1 MDYYDSSYGVYE
13 SSTLSTGAVV
23 ADVIISLAFTALAII
38 AYWRI
43 FVKAGEAGW
52 KAIIPFYNAYTALK
66 LFWKTAIFW
75 IGIGLLIG
83 IYIGGFMA
91 GYGISALAIYGGGG
105 NAAVMVIGFI
115 LAFGCGIT
123 AFVLEIM
130 FLNRVS
136 KAFGHGAGFT
146 VGLVFLNFIFI
157 LILAFGKSERV
168 VSGQQAGYGQPAQ
181 GYAPGQ
187 NYGQRPQQGYG
198 QAQNY
203 GQQSY
208 AQAQN
213 NAQGYGYGQA
223 QPQQGYAQRQQSP
236 QGYAQPQA
244 QTYGQQPQ
252 QRPQGYGQQGSA
264 QPQNYG
270 YGQTQGSAPAPGYSY
285 GQTSSQP
292 QQNYSYGQ
300 NTPSQ
305 QVQPQQPVQKP
316 VQSQQPGSDAESTDA
331 NRYRNPMA

>member
-1 MDYYDSSYGVYE
+1 MDYYDSSYGAYE
-13 SSTLSTGAVV
+13 SSALSTGAVV
-23 ADVIISLAFTALAII
+23 ANVIISLAFIALAII

-43 FVKAGEAGW
+43 FVKAGEEGW
-52 KAIIPFYNAYTALK
+52 KAIIPFYNAYTAMK
-66 LFWKTAIFW
+66 LFWKTSIFW
-75 IGIGLLIG
+75 IGIGLGVGASI
-83 IYIGGFMA
+83 
-91 GYGISALAIYGGGG
+91 GYGMASYGVVALAIYGGGG

-157 LILAFGKSERV
+157 LILAFSKSERV

-198 QAQNY
+198 QAPNY

-208 AQAQN
+208 TQAQN
-213 NAQGYGYGQA
+213 H
-223 QPQQGYAQRQQSP
+223 
-236 QGYAQPQA
+236 AQPQA

-252 QRPQGYGQQGSA
+252 QRPQGYAQQ
-264 QPQNYG
+264 
-270 YGQTQGSAPAPGYSY
+270 T
-285 GQTSSQP
+285 SQP
-292 QQNYSYGQ
+292 QQTYGQQPGNAQPQNYSYGQ
-300 NTPSQ
+300 T
-305 QVQPQQPVQKP
+305 QPQAQNPAQN
-316 VQSQQPGSDAESTDA
+316 QQPGSNAENADA

>member
-13 SSTLSTGAVV
+13 SSALSTGVVV
-23 ADVIISLAFTALAII
+23 ANVIISLALTALAII

-43 FVKAGEAGW
+43 FVKAGEEGW

-66 LFWKTAIFW
+66 LFWKTSIFW
-75 IGIGLLIG
+75 IGIGLGVGASI
-83 IYIGGFMA
+83 
-91 GYGISALAIYGGGG
+91 GYGMASYGVVALAIYGGGG

-157 LILAFGKSERV
+157 LILAFSKSERV

-198 QAQNY
+198 QAPNY

-208 AQAQN
+208 TQAQN
-213 NAQGYGYGQA
+213 H
-223 QPQQGYAQRQQSP
+223 
-236 QGYAQPQA
+236 AQPQA

-252 QRPQGYGQQGSA
+252 QRPQGYAQQ
-264 QPQNYG
+264 
-270 YGQTQGSAPAPGYSY
+270 T
-285 GQTSSQP
+285 SQP
-292 QQNYSYGQ
+292 QQTYGPQPGNAQPQNYSYGQ
-300 NTPSQ
+300 T
-305 QVQPQQPVQKP
+305 QPQAQNPVQN
-316 VQSQQPGSDAESTDA
+316 QQPGSGTENADA

>member
-1 MDYYDSSYGVYE
+1 MDYYDSSYGAYE
-13 SSTLSTGAVV
+13 SSALSTGAVV
-23 ADVIISLAFTALAII
+23 ANVIISLAFIALAII

-43 FVKAGEAGW
+43 FVKAGEEGW
-52 KAIIPFYNAYTALK
+52 KAIIPFYNAYTAMK
-66 LFWKTAIFW
+66 LFWKTSIFW
-75 IGIGLLIG
+75 IGIGLGVGASI
-83 IYIGGFMA
+83 
-91 GYGISALAIYGGGG
+91 GYGMASYGVVALAIYGGGG
-105 NAAVMVIGFI
+105 NATVMVIGFI

-157 LILAFGKSERV
+157 LILAFSKSERV

-198 QAQNY
+198 QAPNY

-208 AQAQN
+208 TQAQN
-213 NAQGYGYGQA
+213 H
-223 QPQQGYAQRQQSP
+223 
-236 QGYAQPQA
+236 AQPQA

-252 QRPQGYGQQGSA
+252 QRPQGYAQQ
-264 QPQNYG
+264 
-270 YGQTQGSAPAPGYSY
+270 T
-285 GQTSSQP
+285 SQP
-292 QQNYSYGQ
+292 QQTYGQQPGNAQPQNYSYGQ
-300 NTPSQ
+300 T
-305 QVQPQQPVQKP
+305 QPQAQNPAQN
-316 VQSQQPGSDAESTDA
+316 QQPGSNAENADA

>member
-1 MDYYDSSYGVYE
+1 MDYYDSSYGAYE
-13 SSTLSTGAVV
+13 SSALSTGAVV
-23 ADVIISLAFTALAII
+23 ANVIISLAFIALAII

-43 FVKAGEAGW
+43 FVKAGEEGW
-52 KAIIPFYNAYTALK
+52 KAIIPFYNAYTAMK
-66 LFWKTAIFW
+66 LFWKTSIFW
-75 IGIGLLIG
+75 IGIGLGVGASI
-83 IYIGGFMA
+83 
-91 GYGISALAIYGGGG
+91 GYGMASYGVVALAIYGGGG

-157 LILAFGKSERV
+157 LILAFSKSERV

-198 QAQNY
+198 QAPNY

-208 AQAQN
+208 TQAQN
-213 NAQGYGYGQA
+213 H
-223 QPQQGYAQRQQSP
+223 
-236 QGYAQPQA
+236 AQPQA

-252 QRPQGYGQQGSA
+252 QRPQGYAQQ
-264 QPQNYG
+264 
-270 YGQTQGSAPAPGYSY
+270 T
-285 GQTSSQP
+285 SQP
-292 QQNYSYGQ
+292 QQTYGQQPGNAQPQNYSYGQ
-300 NTPSQ
+300 T
-305 QVQPQQPVQKP
+305 QPQAQN
-316 VQSQQPGSDAESTDA
+316 QQPGSNAENADA

>member
-13 SSTLSTGAVV
+13 SSALSTGAVV
-23 ADVIISLAFTALAII
+23 ANVIISLAFIALAII

-43 FVKAGEAGW
+43 FVKAGEEGW
-52 KAIIPFYNAYTALK
+52 KAIIPFYNAYTAMK
-66 LFWKTAIFW
+66 LFWKTSIFW
-75 IGIGLLIG
+75 IGIGLGVGASI
-83 IYIGGFMA
+83 
-91 GYGISALAIYGGGG
+91 GYGMASYGVVALAIYGGGG

-157 LILAFGKSERV
+157 LILAFSKSERV

-198 QAQNY
+198 QAPNY

-208 AQAQN
+208 TQAQN
-213 NAQGYGYGQA
+213 H
-223 QPQQGYAQRQQSP
+223 
-236 QGYAQPQA
+236 AQPQA

-252 QRPQGYGQQGSA
+252 QRPQGYAQQ
-264 QPQNYG
+264 
-270 YGQTQGSAPAPGYSY
+270 T
-285 GQTSSQP
+285 SQP
-292 QQNYSYGQ
+292 QQTYGQQPGNAQPQNYSYGQ
-300 NTPSQ
+300 T
-305 QVQPQQPVQKP
+305 QPQAQNPVQN
-316 VQSQQPGSDAESTDA
+316 QQPGSGTENTDA

>member
-13 SSTLSTGAVV
+13 SSALSTGAVV
-23 ADVIISLAFTALAII
+23 ANVIISLALIALAII

-43 FVKAGEAGW
+43 FVKAGEEGW
-52 KAIIPFYNAYTALK
+52 KAIIPFYNAYTAMK
-66 LFWKTAIFW
+66 LFWKTSIFW
-75 IGIGLLIG
+75 IGIGLGVGASI
-83 IYIGGFMA
+83 
-91 GYGISALAIYGGGG
+91 GYGMASYGVVALAIYGGGG

-157 LILAFGKSERV
+157 LILAFSKSERV

-198 QAQNY
+198 QAPNY

-208 AQAQN
+208 TQAQN
-213 NAQGYGYGQA
+213 H
-223 QPQQGYAQRQQSP
+223 
-236 QGYAQPQA
+236 AQPQA

-252 QRPQGYGQQGSA
+252 QRPQGYAQQTSKPQQTYGQQPGNA
-264 QPQNYG
+264 QP
-270 YGQTQGSAPAPGYSY
+270 
-285 GQTSSQP
+285 
-292 QQNYSYGQ
+292 QNYSYGQ
-300 NTPSQ
+300 T
-305 QVQPQQPVQKP
+305 QPQAQNPVQN
-316 VQSQQPGSDAESTDA
+316 QQPGSGTENTDA

>member
-1 MDYYDSSYGVYE
+1 MDYYDSSYGAYE
-13 SSTLSTGAVV
+13 SSALSTGAVV
-23 ADVIISLAFTALAII
+23 ANVIISLAFIALAII

-52 KAIIPFYNAYTALK
+52 KAIIPFYNAYTAMK
-66 LFWKTAIFW
+66 LFWKTSIFW
-75 IGIGLLIG
+75 ICIGLAIG
-83 IYIGGFMA
+83 SYIGGFMA

-157 LILAFGKSERV
+157 LILAFSKSERV
-168 VSGQQAGYGQPAQ
+168 VSGQQPGYGQPAQ

-198 QAQNY
+198 QPQSQQGYAQRQQQPQGYAQQSPNY
-203 GQQSY
+203 GQQP
-208 AQAQN
+208 QQ
-213 NAQGYGYGQA
+213 GYGQA
-223 QPQQGYAQRQQSP
+223 QPQQGYAQRQQ
-236 QGYAQPQA
+236 
-244 QTYGQQPQ
+244 
-252 QRPQGYGQQGSA
+252 

-270 YGQTQGSAPAPGYSY
+270 QQSGAPQGYSY
-285 GQTSSQP
+285 GQPSSQP
-292 QQNYSYGQ
+292 QQSYR
-300 NTPSQ
+300 PQ
-305 QVQPQQPVQKP
+305 QGNVQPQQPAQNP
-316 VQSQQPGSDAESTDA
+316 AQPQQPGSNAENADA
-331 NRYRNPMA
+331 NRSRNPMA

>member
-13 SSTLSTGAVV
+13 SSALSTGAVV
-23 ADVIISLAFTALAII
+23 ANVIISLALTALAII

-43 FVKAGEAGW
+43 FVKAGEEGW
-52 KAIIPFYNAYTALK
+52 KAIIPFYNAYTAMK
-66 LFWKTAIFW
+66 LFWKTSIFW
-75 IGIGLLIG
+75 IGIGLGVGASI
-83 IYIGGFMA
+83 
-91 GYGISALAIYGGGG
+91 GYGMASYGVVALAIYGGGG

-187 NYGQRPQQGYG
+187 NYGQQSYT
-198 QAQNY
+198 QAQNH
-203 GQQSY
+203 
-208 AQAQN
+208 
-213 NAQGYGYGQA
+213 
-223 QPQQGYAQRQQSP
+223 
-236 QGYAQPQA
+236 AQPQA

-252 QRPQGYGQQGSA
+252 QRPQGYAQQ
-264 QPQNYG
+264 
-270 YGQTQGSAPAPGYSY
+270 T
-285 GQTSSQP
+285 SQP
-292 QQNYSYGQ
+292 QQTYGQQPGNAQPQNYSYGQ
-300 NTPSQ
+300 T
-305 QVQPQQPVQKP
+305 QPQAQNPVQN
-316 VQSQQPGSDAESTDA
+316 QQPGSGTENTDA

>member
-13 SSTLSTGAVV
+13 SSALSTGAVV
-23 ADVIISLAFTALAII
+23 ANVIISLALTALAII

-43 FVKAGEAGW
+43 FVKAGEEGW
-52 KAIIPFYNAYTALK
+52 KAIIPFYNAYTAMK
-66 LFWKTAIFW
+66 LFWKTSIFW
-75 IGIGLLIG
+75 IGIGLGVGASI
-83 IYIGGFMA
+83 
-91 GYGISALAIYGGGG
+91 GYGMASYGVVALAIYGGGG

-130 FLNRVS
+130 FLTRVS

-157 LILAFGKSERV
+157 LILAFSKSERV

-198 QAQNY
+198 QAPNY

-208 AQAQN
+208 TQAQN
-213 NAQGYGYGQA
+213 H
-223 QPQQGYAQRQQSP
+223 
-236 QGYAQPQA
+236 AQPQA

-252 QRPQGYGQQGSA
+252 QRPQGYAQQ
-264 QPQNYG
+264 
-270 YGQTQGSAPAPGYSY
+270 T
-285 GQTSSQP
+285 SQP
-292 QQNYSYGQ
+292 QQTYGQQPGNAQPQNYSYGQ
-300 NTPSQ
+300 T
-305 QVQPQQPVQKP
+305 QPQAQNPVQN
-316 VQSQQPGSDAESTDA
+316 QQPGSGTENTDA

>member
-1 MDYYDSSYGVYE
+1 MDYYDSSYGMYE
-13 SSTLSTGAVV
+13 SSALSTGAVV
-23 ADVIISLAFTALAII
+23 ANVIISLALTALAII

-43 FVKAGEAGW
+43 FVKAGEEGW
-52 KAIIPFYNAYTALK
+52 KAIIPFYNAYTAMK
-66 LFWKTAIFW
+66 LFWKTSIFW
-75 IGIGLLIG
+75 IGIGLGVGASI
-83 IYIGGFMA
+83 
-91 GYGISALAIYGGGG
+91 GYGMASYGVVALAIYGGGG

-157 LILAFGKSERV
+157 LILAFSKSERV

-198 QAQNY
+198 QAPNY

-208 AQAQN
+208 TQAQN
-213 NAQGYGYGQA
+213 H
-223 QPQQGYAQRQQSP
+223 
-236 QGYAQPQA
+236 AQPQA

-252 QRPQGYGQQGSA
+252 QRPQGYAQQ
-264 QPQNYG
+264 
-270 YGQTQGSAPAPGYSY
+270 T
-285 GQTSSQP
+285 SQP
-292 QQNYSYGQ
+292 QQTYGQQPGNAQPQNYSYGQ
-300 NTPSQ
+300 T
-305 QVQPQQPVQKP
+305 QPQAQNPAQN
-316 VQSQQPGSDAESTDA
+316 QQPGSNAENADA

>member
-1 MDYYDSSYGVYE
+1 MDYYDSSYGAYE
-13 SSTLSTGAVV
+13 SSALSTGAVV
-23 ADVIISLAFTALAII
+23 ANVIISLAFIALAII

-52 KAIIPFYNAYTALK
+52 KAIIPFYNAYTAMK
-66 LFWKTAIFW
+66 LFWKTSIFW
-75 IGIGLLIG
+75 ICIGLAIG
-83 IYIGGFMA
+83 SYIGGFMA

-146 VGLVFLNFIFI
+146 VGLIFLNFIFI
-157 LILAFGKSERV
+157 LILAFSKSERV
-168 VSGQQAGYGQPAQ
+168 VSGQQPGYGQPAQ

-198 QAQNY
+198 QPQSQQGYAQRQQQPQGYAQQSPNY
-203 GQQSY
+203 GQQP
-208 AQAQN
+208 QQ
-213 NAQGYGYGQA
+213 GYGQA
-223 QPQQGYAQRQQSP
+223 QPQQGYAQRQQ
-236 QGYAQPQA
+236 
-244 QTYGQQPQ
+244 
-252 QRPQGYGQQGSA
+252 

-270 YGQTQGSAPAPGYSY
+270 QQSGAPQGYSY
-285 GQTSSQP
+285 GQPSSQP
-292 QQNYSYGQ
+292 QQSYR
-300 NTPSQ
+300 PQ
-305 QVQPQQPVQKP
+305 QGNVQPQQPAQNP
-316 VQSQQPGSDAESTDA
+316 AQPQQPGGNAENADA

>member
-13 SSTLSTGAVV
+13 SSALSTGAIV
-23 ADVIISLAFTALAII
+23 ANVIISLALTALAII

-43 FVKAGEAGW
+43 FVKAGEEGW
-52 KAIIPFYNAYTALK
+52 KAIIPFYNAYTAMK
-66 LFWKTAIFW
+66 LFWKTSIFW
-75 IGIGLLIG
+75 IGIGLGVGASI
-83 IYIGGFMA
+83 
-91 GYGISALAIYGGGG
+91 GYGMASYGVVALAIYGGGG

-146 VGLVFLNFIFI
+146 VGLVFLTFIFI
-157 LILAFGKSERV
+157 LILAFSKSERV

-198 QAQNY
+198 QAPNY

-208 AQAQN
+208 TQAQN
-213 NAQGYGYGQA
+213 H
-223 QPQQGYAQRQQSP
+223 
-236 QGYAQPQA
+236 AQPQA

-252 QRPQGYGQQGSA
+252 QRPQGYAQQ
-264 QPQNYG
+264 
-270 YGQTQGSAPAPGYSY
+270 T
-285 GQTSSQP
+285 SQP
-292 QQNYSYGQ
+292 QQTYGQQPGNAQPQNYSYGQ
-300 NTPSQ
+300 T
-305 QVQPQQPVQKP
+305 QPQAQNPVQN
-316 VQSQQPGSDAESTDA
+316 QQPGSGTENTDA

>member
-13 SSTLSTGAVV
+13 SSALSTGAVV
-23 ADVIISLAFTALAII
+23 ANVIISLALTALAII

-43 FVKAGEAGW
+43 FVKAGEEGW
-52 KAIIPFYNAYTALK
+52 KAIIPFYNAYTAMK
-66 LFWKTAIFW
+66 LFWKTSIFW
-75 IGIGLLIG
+75 IGIGLGVGASI
-83 IYIGGFMA
+83 
-91 GYGISALAIYGGGG
+91 GYGMASYGVVALAIYGGGG

-157 LILAFGKSERV
+157 LILAFSKSERV

-187 NYGQRPQQGYG
+187 KYGQRPQQGYG
-198 QAQNY
+198 QAPNY

-208 AQAQN
+208 TQAQN
-213 NAQGYGYGQA
+213 H
-223 QPQQGYAQRQQSP
+223 
-236 QGYAQPQA
+236 AQPQA

-252 QRPQGYGQQGSA
+252 QRPQGYAQQ
-264 QPQNYG
+264 
-270 YGQTQGSAPAPGYSY
+270 T
-285 GQTSSQP
+285 SQP
-292 QQNYSYGQ
+292 QQTYGQQPGNAQPQNYSYGQ
-300 NTPSQ
+300 T
-305 QVQPQQPVQKP
+305 QPQAQNPVQN
-316 VQSQQPGSDAESTDA
+316 QQPGSGTENTDA

>member
-13 SSTLSTGAVV
+13 SSALSTGAVV
-23 ADVIISLAFTALAII
+23 ANVIISLALTALAII

-43 FVKAGEAGW
+43 FVKAGEEGW
-52 KAIIPFYNAYTALK
+52 KAIIPFYNAYTAMK
-66 LFWKTAIFW
+66 LFWKTSIFW
-75 IGIGLLIG
+75 IGIGLGVGASI
-83 IYIGGFMA
+83 
-91 GYGISALAIYGGGG
+91 GYGMASYGVVALAIYGGGG

-157 LILAFGKSERV
+157 LILAFSKSERV

-198 QAQNY
+198 QAPNY

-208 AQAQN
+208 TQAQN
-213 NAQGYGYGQA
+213 H
-223 QPQQGYAQRQQSP
+223 
-236 QGYAQPQA
+236 AQPQA

-252 QRPQGYGQQGSA
+252 QRPQGYAQQ
-264 QPQNYG
+264 
-270 YGQTQGSAPAPGYSY
+270 T
-285 GQTSSQP
+285 SQP
-292 QQNYSYGQ
+292 QQTYGQQPGNAQPQNYSYGQ
-300 NTPSQ
+300 T
-305 QVQPQQPVQKP
+305 QPQAQNPVQN
-316 VQSQQPGSDAESTDA
+316 QQPGSGTENTDA

>member
-23 ADVIISLAFTALAII
+23 ANVIISLAFTVLAII

-66 LFWKTAIFW
+66 LFWKTSIFW
-75 IGIGLLIG
+75 IGIGLVIG

-115 LAFGCGIT
+115 LAFGGGIT

-168 VSGQQAGYGQPAQ
+168 VSGQQSGYGQPAQ

-208 AQAQN
+208 SQAQN
-213 NAQGYGYGQA
+213 RAQTQGYGYGQA
-223 QPQQGYAQRQQSP
+223 Q
-236 QGYAQPQA
+236 QGYAQPH
-244 QTYGQQPQ
+244 
-252 QRPQGYGQQGSA
+252 
-264 QPQNYG
+264 NYG
-270 YGQTQGSAPAPGYSY
+270 YGQTQGSAPAQGYSY
-285 GQTSSQP
+285 GQPSSQP
-292 QQNYSYGQ
+292 QQNYS
-300 NTPSQ
+300 Q
-305 QVQPQQPVQKP
+305 Q
-316 VQSQQPGSDAESTDA
+316 
-331 NRYRNPMA
+331 RNV

>member
-13 SSTLSTGAVV
+13 SSALSTGAIV
-23 ADVIISLAFTALAII
+23 ANVIISLALTALAII

-43 FVKAGEAGW
+43 FVKAGEEGW
-52 KAIIPFYNAYTALK
+52 KAIIPFYNAYTAMK
-66 LFWKTAIFW
+66 LFWKTSIFW
-75 IGIGLLIG
+75 IGIGLGVGASI
-83 IYIGGFMA
+83 
-91 GYGISALAIYGGGG
+91 GYGMASYGVVALAIYGGGG

-157 LILAFGKSERV
+157 LILAFSKTERV

-198 QAQNY
+198 QAPNY

-208 AQAQN
+208 TQAQN
-213 NAQGYGYGQA
+213 H
-223 QPQQGYAQRQQSP
+223 
-236 QGYAQPQA
+236 AQPQA

-252 QRPQGYGQQGSA
+252 QRPQGYAQQ
-264 QPQNYG
+264 
-270 YGQTQGSAPAPGYSY
+270 T
-285 GQTSSQP
+285 SQP
-292 QQNYSYGQ
+292 QQTYGQQPGNAQPQNYSYGQ
-300 NTPSQ
+300 T
-305 QVQPQQPVQKP
+305 QPQAQNPVQN
-316 VQSQQPGSDAESTDA
+316 QQPGSGTENTDA

>member
-13 SSTLSTGAVV
+13 SSALSTGAVV
-23 ADVIISLAFTALAII
+23 ANVIISLAFIALAII

-43 FVKAGEAGW
+43 FVKAGEEGW
-52 KAIIPFYNAYTALK
+52 KAIIPFYNAYTAMK
-66 LFWKTAIFW
+66 LFWKTSIFW
-75 IGIGLLIG
+75 IGIGLGVGTSI
-83 IYIGGFMA
+83 
-91 GYGISALAIYGGGG
+91 GYGMASYGVVALAIYGGGG

-198 QAQNY
+198 QAPNY

-208 AQAQN
+208 TQAQN
-213 NAQGYGYGQA
+213 H
-223 QPQQGYAQRQQSP
+223 
-236 QGYAQPQA
+236 AQPQA

-252 QRPQGYGQQGSA
+252 QRPQGYAQQ
-264 QPQNYG
+264 
-270 YGQTQGSAPAPGYSY
+270 T
-285 GQTSSQP
+285 SQP
-292 QQNYSYGQ
+292 QQTYGQQPGNAQPQNYSYGQ
-300 NTPSQ
+300 T
-305 QVQPQQPVQKP
+305 QPQAQNPVQN
-316 VQSQQPGSDAESTDA
+316 QQPGSGTENTDA

>member
-13 SSTLSTGAVV
+13 SSALSTGAVV
-23 ADVIISLAFTALAII
+23 ANVIISLALTALAII

-43 FVKAGEAGW
+43 FVKAGEEGW
-52 KAIIPFYNAYTALK
+52 KAIIPFYNAYTAMK
-66 LFWKTAIFW
+66 LFWKTSIFW
-75 IGIGLLIG
+75 IGIGLGVGASI
-83 IYIGGFMA
+83 
-91 GYGISALAIYGGGG
+91 GYGMASYGVVALAIYGGGG

-198 QAQNY
+198 QAPNY

-208 AQAQN
+208 TQAQN
-213 NAQGYGYGQA
+213 HA
-223 QPQQGYAQRQQSP
+223 
-236 QGYAQPQA
+236 QA

-252 QRPQGYGQQGSA
+252 QRPQGYAQQ
-264 QPQNYG
+264 
-270 YGQTQGSAPAPGYSY
+270 T
-285 GQTSSQP
+285 SQP
-292 QQNYSYGQ
+292 QQTYGQQPGNAQPQNYSYGQ
-300 NTPSQ
+300 T
-305 QVQPQQPVQKP
+305 QPQAQNPVQN
-316 VQSQQPGSDAESTDA
+316 QQPGSGTENTDA

>member
-13 SSTLSTGAVV
+13 SSALSTGAVV
-23 ADVIISLAFTALAII
+23 ANVIISLALTALAII

-43 FVKAGEAGW
+43 FVKAGEEGW
-52 KAIIPFYNAYTALK
+52 KAIIPFYNAYTAMK
-66 LFWKTAIFW
+66 LFWKTSIFW
-75 IGIGLLIG
+75 IGIGLGVGASI
-83 IYIGGFMA
+83 
-91 GYGISALAIYGGGG
+91 GYGMASYGVVALAIYGGGG

-157 LILAFGKSERV
+157 LILAFSKSERV
-168 VSGQQAGYGQPAQ
+168 VSGPQAGYGQPAQ

-198 QAQNY
+198 QAPNY

-208 AQAQN
+208 TQAQN
-213 NAQGYGYGQA
+213 H
-223 QPQQGYAQRQQSP
+223 
-236 QGYAQPQA
+236 AQPQA

-252 QRPQGYGQQGSA
+252 QRPQGYAQQTSKPQQTYGQQPGNA
-264 QPQNYG
+264 QP
-270 YGQTQGSAPAPGYSY
+270 
-285 GQTSSQP
+285 
-292 QQNYSYGQ
+292 QNYSYGQ
-300 NTPSQ
+300 T
-305 QVQPQQPVQKP
+305 QPQAQNPVQN
-316 VQSQQPGSDAESTDA
+316 QQPGSGTENTDA

>member
-13 SSTLSTGAVV
+13 SSALSTGAVV
-23 ADVIISLAFTALAII
+23 ANVIISLALTALAII

-43 FVKAGEAGW
+43 FVKAGEEGW
-52 KAIIPFYNAYTALK
+52 KAIIPFYNAYTAMK
-66 LFWKTAIFW
+66 LFWKTSIFW
-75 IGIGLLIG
+75 IGIGLGVGASI
-83 IYIGGFMA
+83 
-91 GYGISALAIYGGGG
+91 GYGMASYGVVALAIYGGGG
-105 NAAVMVIGFI
+105 NTAVMVIGFI

-198 QAQNY
+198 QAPNY

-208 AQAQN
+208 TQAQN
-213 NAQGYGYGQA
+213 H
-223 QPQQGYAQRQQSP
+223 
-236 QGYAQPQA
+236 AQPQA

-252 QRPQGYGQQGSA
+252 QRPQGYAQQ
-264 QPQNYG
+264 
-270 YGQTQGSAPAPGYSY
+270 T
-285 GQTSSQP
+285 SQP
-292 QQNYSYGQ
+292 QQTYGQQPGNAQPQNYSYGQ
-300 NTPSQ
+300 T
-305 QVQPQQPVQKP
+305 QPQAQNPVQN
-316 VQSQQPGSDAESTDA
+316 QQPGSGTENTDA

>member
-13 SSTLSTGAVV
+13 SSALSTGAVV
-23 ADVIISLAFTALAII
+23 ANVIISLALTALAII

-43 FVKAGEAGW
+43 FVKAGEEGW
-52 KAIIPFYNAYTALK
+52 KAIIPFYNAYTAMK
-66 LFWKTAIFW
+66 LFWKTSIFW
-75 IGIGLLIG
+75 IVIGLGVGASI
-83 IYIGGFMA
+83 
-91 GYGISALAIYGGGG
+91 GYGMASYGVVALAIYGGGG

-157 LILAFGKSERV
+157 LILAFSKSERV

-198 QAQNY
+198 QAPNY

-208 AQAQN
+208 TQAQN
-213 NAQGYGYGQA
+213 H
-223 QPQQGYAQRQQSP
+223 
-236 QGYAQPQA
+236 AQPQA

-252 QRPQGYGQQGSA
+252 QRPQGYAQQ
-264 QPQNYG
+264 
-270 YGQTQGSAPAPGYSY
+270 T
-285 GQTSSQP
+285 SQP
-292 QQNYSYGQ
+292 QQTYGQQPGNAQPQNYSYGQ
-300 NTPSQ
+300 T
-305 QVQPQQPVQKP
+305 QPQAQNPVQN
-316 VQSQQPGSDAESTDA
+316 QQPGSGTENTDA

>member
-13 SSTLSTGAVV
+13 SSALSTGAVV
-23 ADVIISLAFTALAII
+23 ANVIISLALTALAII

-43 FVKAGEAGW
+43 FVKAGEEGW
-52 KAIIPFYNAYTALK
+52 KAIIPFYNAYTAMK
-66 LFWKTAIFW
+66 LFWKTSIFW
-75 IGIGLLIG
+75 IGIGLGVGASI
-83 IYIGGFMA
+83 
-91 GYGISALAIYGGGG
+91 GYGMASYGVVALAIYGGGG

-157 LILAFGKSERV
+157 LILAFSKSERV
-168 VSGQQAGYGQPAQ
+168 VSGQQPGYGQPAQ

-198 QAQNY
+198 QP
-203 GQQSY
+203 QQ
-208 AQAQN
+208 
-213 NAQGYGYGQA
+213 GYGQA
-223 QPQQGYAQRQQSP
+223 QPQQGYAQRQQ
-236 QGYAQPQA
+236 
-244 QTYGQQPQ
+244 
-252 QRPQGYGQQGSA
+252 

-270 YGQTQGSAPAPGYSY
+270 QQSGAPQGYSY
-285 GQTSSQP
+285 GQPSSQP
-292 QQNYSYGQ
+292 QQSYR
-300 NTPSQ
+300 PQ
-305 QVQPQQPVQKP
+305 QGNVQPQQPDQNP
-316 VQSQQPGSDAESTDA
+316 AQPQQPGSNAENADA

>member
-13 SSTLSTGAVV
+13 SSALSTGAVV
-23 ADVIISLAFTALAII
+23 ANVIISLALTALAII

-43 FVKAGEAGW
+43 FVKAGEEGW
-52 KAIIPFYNAYTALK
+52 KAIIPFYNAYTAMK
-66 LFWKTAIFW
+66 LFWKTSIFW
-75 IGIGLLIG
+75 IGIGLGVGASI
-83 IYIGGFMA
+83 
-91 GYGISALAIYGGGG
+91 GYGMASYGVVALAIYGGGG
-105 NAAVMVIGFI
+105 NTAVMVIGFI

-146 VGLVFLNFIFI
+146 VGLIFLNFIFI
-157 LILAFGKSERV
+157 LILAFSKSERV
-168 VSGQQAGYGQPAQ
+168 VSGQQPGYGQPAQ

-198 QAQNY
+198 QAPNY

-208 AQAQN
+208 TQAQN
-213 NAQGYGYGQA
+213 H
-223 QPQQGYAQRQQSP
+223 
-236 QGYAQPQA
+236 AQPQA

-252 QRPQGYGQQGSA
+252 QRPQGYAQQ
-264 QPQNYG
+264 
-270 YGQTQGSAPAPGYSY
+270 T
-285 GQTSSQP
+285 SQP
-292 QQNYSYGQ
+292 QQTYGQQPGNAQPQNYSYGQ
-300 NTPSQ
+300 T
-305 QVQPQQPVQKP
+305 QPQAQNPVQN
-316 VQSQQPGSDAESTDA
+316 QQPGSGTENTDA

>member
-13 SSTLSTGAVV
+13 SSALSTGAVV
-23 ADVIISLAFTALAII
+23 ANVIISLALTALAII

-43 FVKAGEAGW
+43 FVKAGEEGW
-52 KAIIPFYNAYTALK
+52 KAIIPFYNAYTAMK
-66 LFWKTAIFW
+66 LFWKTSIFW
-75 IGIGLLIG
+75 IGIGLGVGASI
-83 IYIGGFMA
+83 
-91 GYGISALAIYGGGG
+91 GYGMASYGVVALAIYGGGG

-130 FLNRVS
+130 FLNRLS

-157 LILAFGKSERV
+157 LILAFSKSERV

-198 QAQNY
+198 QAPNY

-208 AQAQN
+208 TQAQN
-213 NAQGYGYGQA
+213 H
-223 QPQQGYAQRQQSP
+223 
-236 QGYAQPQA
+236 AQPQA

-252 QRPQGYGQQGSA
+252 QRPQGYAQQ
-264 QPQNYG
+264 
-270 YGQTQGSAPAPGYSY
+270 T
-285 GQTSSQP
+285 SQP
-292 QQNYSYGQ
+292 QQTYGQQPGNAQPQNYSYGQ
-300 NTPSQ
+300 T
-305 QVQPQQPVQKP
+305 QPQAQNPVQN
-316 VQSQQPGSDAESTDA
+316 QQPGSGTENTDA

>member
-13 SSTLSTGAVV
+13 SSALSTGAVV
-23 ADVIISLAFTALAII
+23 ANVIISLALTALAII

-43 FVKAGEAGW
+43 FVKAGEEGW
-52 KAIIPFYNAYTALK
+52 KAIIPFYNAYTAMK
-66 LFWKTAIFW
+66 LFWKTSIFW
-75 IGIGLLIG
+75 IGIGLGVGASI
-83 IYIGGFMA
+83 
-91 GYGISALAIYGGGG
+91 GYGMASYGVVALAIYGGGG

-187 NYGQRPQQGYG
+187 NYGQRPQQVYG
-198 QAQNY
+198 QAPNY

-208 AQAQN
+208 TQAQN
-213 NAQGYGYGQA
+213 HAQA
-223 QPQQGYAQRQQSP
+223 
-236 QGYAQPQA
+236 QA

-252 QRPQGYGQQGSA
+252 QRPQGYAQQ
-264 QPQNYG
+264 
-270 YGQTQGSAPAPGYSY
+270 T
-285 GQTSSQP
+285 SQP
-292 QQNYSYGQ
+292 QQTYGQQPGNAQPQNYSYGQ
-300 NTPSQ
+300 T
-305 QVQPQQPVQKP
+305 QPQAQNPVQN
-316 VQSQQPGSDAESTDA
+316 QQPGSGTENTDA

>member
-1 MDYYDSSYGVYE
+1 MDYYDSSYGAYE
-13 SSTLSTGAVV
+13 SSALSTGVVV
-23 ADVIISLAFTALAII
+23 ANVIISLAFIALAII

-43 FVKAGEAGW
+43 FVKAGEEGW
-52 KAIIPFYNAYTALK
+52 KAIIPFYNAYTAMK
-66 LFWKTAIFW
+66 LFWKTSIFW
-75 IGIGLLIG
+75 IGIGLGVGASI
-83 IYIGGFMA
+83 
-91 GYGISALAIYGGGG
+91 GYGMASYGVVALAIYGGGG

-157 LILAFGKSERV
+157 LILAFSKSERV

-198 QAQNY
+198 QAPNY

-208 AQAQN
+208 TQAQN
-213 NAQGYGYGQA
+213 H
-223 QPQQGYAQRQQSP
+223 
-236 QGYAQPQA
+236 AQPQA
-244 QTYGQQPQ
+244 Q
-252 QRPQGYGQQGSA
+252 
-264 QPQNYG
+264 N
-270 YGQTQGSAPAPGYSY
+270 
-285 GQTSSQP
+285 
-292 QQNYSYGQ
+292 
-300 NTPSQ
+300 
-305 QVQPQQPVQKP
+305 PVQN
-316 VQSQQPGSDAESTDA
+316 QQPGSGTENTDA

>member
-13 SSTLSTGAVV
+13 SSALSTGAVV
-23 ADVIISLAFTALAII
+23 ANVIISLALIALAII

-43 FVKAGEAGW
+43 FVKAGEEGW
-52 KAIIPFYNAYTALK
+52 KAIIPFYNAYTAMK
-66 LFWKTAIFW
+66 LFWKTSIFW
-75 IGIGLLIG
+75 IGIGLGVGASI
-83 IYIGGFMA
+83 
-91 GYGISALAIYGGGG
+91 GYGMASYGVVALAIYGGGG
-105 NAAVMVIGFI
+105 NTAVMVIGFI

-146 VGLVFLNFIFI
+146 VGLIFLNFIFI
-157 LILAFGKSERV
+157 LILAFSKSERV

-198 QAQNY
+198 QAPNY

-208 AQAQN
+208 TQAQN
-213 NAQGYGYGQA
+213 H
-223 QPQQGYAQRQQSP
+223 
-236 QGYAQPQA
+236 AQPQA

-252 QRPQGYGQQGSA
+252 QRPQGYAQQ
-264 QPQNYG
+264 
-270 YGQTQGSAPAPGYSY
+270 T
-285 GQTSSQP
+285 SQP
-292 QQNYSYGQ
+292 QQTYGQQPGNAQPQNYSYGQ
-300 NTPSQ
+300 T
-305 QVQPQQPVQKP
+305 QPQAQNPVQN
-316 VQSQQPGSDAESTDA
+316 QQPGSGTENTDA

>member
-13 SSTLSTGAVV
+13 SSALSTGAVV
-23 ADVIISLAFTALAII
+23 ANVIISLALIALAII

-43 FVKAGEAGW
+43 FVKAGEEGW
-52 KAIIPFYNAYTALK
+52 KAIIPFYNAYTAMK
-66 LFWKTAIFW
+66 LFWKTSIFW
-75 IGIGLLIG
+75 IGIGLGVGASI
-83 IYIGGFMA
+83 
-91 GYGISALAIYGGGG
+91 GYGMASYGVVALAIYGGGG

-198 QAQNY
+198 QAPNY

-208 AQAQN
+208 TPAQN
-213 NAQGYGYGQA
+213 H
-223 QPQQGYAQRQQSP
+223 
-236 QGYAQPQA
+236 AQPQA

-252 QRPQGYGQQGSA
+252 QRPQGYAQQ
-264 QPQNYG
+264 
-270 YGQTQGSAPAPGYSY
+270 T
-285 GQTSSQP
+285 SQP
-292 QQNYSYGQ
+292 QQTYGQQPGNAQPQNYSYGQ
-300 NTPSQ
+300 T
-305 QVQPQQPVQKP
+305 QPQAQNPVQN
-316 VQSQQPGSDAESTDA
+316 QQPGSGTENTDA

>member
-13 SSTLSTGAVV
+13 SSALSTGAVV
-23 ADVIISLAFTALAII
+23 ANVIISLALTALAII

-43 FVKAGEAGW
+43 FVKAGEEGW
-52 KAIIPFYNAYTALK
+52 KAIIPFYNAYTAMK
-66 LFWKTAIFW
+66 LFWKTSIFW
-75 IGIGLLIG
+75 IGIGLGVGASI
-83 IYIGGFMA
+83 
-91 GYGISALAIYGGGG
+91 GYGMASYGVVALAIYGGGG

-157 LILAFGKSERV
+157 LILAFSKSERV

-187 NYGQRPQQGYG
+187 NYGQRPQQCYG
-198 QAQNY
+198 QAPNY

-208 AQAQN
+208 TQAQN
-213 NAQGYGYGQA
+213 H
-223 QPQQGYAQRQQSP
+223 
-236 QGYAQPQA
+236 AQPQA

-252 QRPQGYGQQGSA
+252 QRPQGYAQQ
-264 QPQNYG
+264 
-270 YGQTQGSAPAPGYSY
+270 T
-285 GQTSSQP
+285 SQP
-292 QQNYSYGQ
+292 QQTYGQQPGNAQPQNYSYGQ
-300 NTPSQ
+300 T
-305 QVQPQQPVQKP
+305 QPQAQNPVQN
-316 VQSQQPGSDAESTDA
+316 QQPGSGTENTDA

>member
-13 SSTLSTGAVV
+13 SSALSTGAVV
-23 ADVIISLAFTALAII
+23 ANVIISLALIALAII

-43 FVKAGEAGW
+43 FVKAGEEGW
-52 KAIIPFYNAYTALK
+52 KAIIPFYNAYTAMK
-66 LFWKTAIFW
+66 LFWKTSIFW
-75 IGIGLLIG
+75 IGIGLGVGASI
-83 IYIGGFMA
+83 
-91 GYGISALAIYGGGG
+91 GYGMASYGVVALAIYGGGG

-157 LILAFGKSERV
+157 LILAFSKSERV

-198 QAQNY
+198 QAPNY

-208 AQAQN
+208 TQAQN
-213 NAQGYGYGQA
+213 H
-223 QPQQGYAQRQQSP
+223 
-236 QGYAQPQA
+236 AQPQA

-252 QRPQGYGQQGSA
+252 QRPQGYAQQ
-264 QPQNYG
+264 
-270 YGQTQGSAPAPGYSY
+270 T
-285 GQTSSQP
+285 SQP
-292 QQNYSYGQ
+292 QQTYGQQPGNAQPQNYSYGQ
-300 NTPSQ
+300 T
-305 QVQPQQPVQKP
+305 QPQAQNPVQN
-316 VQSQQPGSDAESTDA
+316 QQPGSGTENTDA

>member
-13 SSTLSTGAVV
+13 SSALSTGAVV
-23 ADVIISLAFTALAII
+23 ANVIISLALTALAII

-43 FVKAGEAGW
+43 FVKAGEEGW

-66 LFWKTAIFW
+66 LFWKTSIFW
-75 IGIGLLIG
+75 IGIGLGVGASI
-83 IYIGGFMA
+83 
-91 GYGISALAIYGGGG
+91 GYGMASYGVVALAIYGGGG
-105 NAAVMVIGFI
+105 NTAVMVIGFI

-157 LILAFGKSERV
+157 LILAFSKSERV

-198 QAQNY
+198 QAPNY

-208 AQAQN
+208 TQAQN
-213 NAQGYGYGQA
+213 H
-223 QPQQGYAQRQQSP
+223 
-236 QGYAQPQA
+236 AQPQA

-252 QRPQGYGQQGSA
+252 QRPQGYAQQ
-264 QPQNYG
+264 
-270 YGQTQGSAPAPGYSY
+270 T
-285 GQTSSQP
+285 SQP
-292 QQNYSYGQ
+292 QQTYGQQPGNAQPQNYSYGQ
-300 NTPSQ
+300 T
-305 QVQPQQPVQKP
+305 QPQAQNPVQN
-316 VQSQQPGSDAESTDA
+316 QQPGSGTENTDA